1 MHAPHLDTLLQ
12 QRDVRL
18 EGAQLRL
25 ERGEAALGL
34 VDPGL
39 VVLVLVPAALRH
51 NFRWKGNEF
60 SKCLIFYGVDFA
72 SYSSRRKDKVLV
84 YIETPLCTFIIG
96 SDVLKN
102 ILLRCRW

>member
-1 MHAPHLDTLLQ
+1 MHHTWTHCCSSAMS
-12 QRDVRL
+12 
-18 EGAQLRL
+18 
-25 ERGEAALGL
+25 
-34 VDPGL
+34 
-39 VVLVLVPAALRH
+39 ALRERSCVLSGARRRLASLIPVLLYLFLFH
-51 NFRWKGNEF
+51 PPCATTLDGRAMNFHFMG
-60 SKCLIFYGVDFA
+60 LIVDFA